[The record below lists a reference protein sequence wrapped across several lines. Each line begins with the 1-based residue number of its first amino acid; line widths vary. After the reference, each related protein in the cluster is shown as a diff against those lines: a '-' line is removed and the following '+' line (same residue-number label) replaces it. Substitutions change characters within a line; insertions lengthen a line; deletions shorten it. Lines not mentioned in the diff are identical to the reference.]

1 MGPGRHGE
9 PEPPGTQTR
18 CFLLSPVTSSGSGNP
33 QAPPTKPLIRGPSG
47 SRIRSKAATAALPG
61 NRIRNPGDPVSCPAT
76 CQLSDVISLL
86 SRFSRVQLFA
96 TPRTVAHQVPLSMGF
111 SRQES
116 RSGLPFPPPGDLPDP
131 RDRTQVSCVSC
142 MSRRVLFHWA
152 TWETCVFGKL
162 HNPSRPQCPSGL
174 RRIVTNVLLIGI

>member
-18 CFLLSPVTSSGSGNP
+18 GFLLSPGTSSGSGNP

-61 NRIRNPGDPVSCPAT
+61 NRIRNPGGPVSCPAT
-76 CQLSDVISLL
+76 CQLSDLISLP
-86 SRFSRVQLFA
+86 SHFRHVQLFA
-96 TPRTVAHQVPLSMGF
+96 TPRTMAHQAPLSMGF

-116 RSGLPFPPPGDLPDP
+116 QSGLPCPPAGDRPDP
-131 RDRTQVSCVSC
+131 VSSSSPVSPALA
-142 MSRRVLFHWA
+142 SGFFTA
-152 TWETCVFGKL
+152 SGTWEAL
-162 HNPSRPQCPSGL
+162 PHPY
-174 RRIVTNVLLIGI
+174 